1 MSVHGDAGE
10 DTRGGG
16 REKEVTSRGRERERE
31 GGGRRRQRVAQRMAI
46 GVGGMDRGGLVA
58 KGRREYRDTPSA
70 RNRYGDGQGDR
81 GIETTALCCL
91 SVVFFFARRA
101 WPPSRDDEFIRNVFW
116 KRERLTVFQR
126 FQQSMVKES

>member
-1 MSVHGDAGE
+1 MEGE
-10 DTRGGG
+10 G
-16 REKEVTSRGRERERE
+16 RKKSRVEGGRERERK

-46 GVGGMDRGGLVA
+46 GVGGMDRGELVA

-81 GIETTALCCL
+81 GIETTALCCCL
-91 SVVFFFARRA
+91 SVVFFFARDVERRA